1 MEFGMFHEFPTR
13 AGRSHA
19 DAFAEALDQVDAAEE
34 WGLDALWLAEL
45 HFAPERS
52 VLAAPLTIAAAIA
65 ARTRRIK
72 IGIAVQVLPL
82 CHPLRL
88 AEEVATVDQLSRGR
102 LIFGVGR
109 SGVVHTYDAYG
120 VAYDESRDRFREA
133 MEIMM
138 LAWTQP
144 GCSYHGKYHSFTDL
158 SVMPRPYQTPHP
170 PIRMAASTADTFPMI
185 GALGLPIFVSAR
197 TVPWSDLTRS
207 VRRYREAWAEAGHPG
222 KGAVYVSVPVYLADT
237 IARAHAEPERSIMRF
252 YQYQANLQAD
262 SAARSGAAGA
272 MRAARGERL
281 RNLSYAQALED
292 HLLFGTPATVSERLR
307 ALADTLQLDGILA
320 EMNCGGM
327 IPHDQ
332 VMGALRLLCHEVMPR
347 FR

>member
-13 AGRSHA
+13 PGRSHA
-19 DAFAEALDQVDAAEE
+19 DAFDEALAQVDAAEA

-88 AEEVATVDQLSRGR
+88 AEEVATIDQLSRGR

-120 VAYDESRDRFREA
+120 VAYGESRDRFREA
-133 MEIMM
+133 MDIIK

-144 GCSYHGKYHSFTDL
+144 GCSYHGQYYSFTDI
-158 SVMPRPYQTPHP
+158 SVVPLPYQAPHP

-185 GALGLPIFVSAR
+185 GELGLPIFASAR
-197 TVPWSDLTRS
+197 TVPWSDLAPS
-207 VRRYREAWAEAGHPG
+207 IRRYREAWAAAGHPG
-222 KGAVYVSVPVYLADT
+222 KGEVYVSAPVYLAETAAQALAD
-237 IARAHAEPERSIMRF
+237 PERSIMWF
-252 YQYQANLQAD
+252 YQYQADLQAD
-262 SAARSGAAGA
+262 SAARTGALGTA
-272 MRAARGERL
+272 RAARSERL
-281 RNLSYAQALED
+281 RHLTYEQALRD
-292 HLLFGTPATVSERLR
+292 HLLFGTPAAIVERLR
-307 ALADTLQLDGILA
+307 QLQDELQLDGILA
-320 EMNCGGM
+320 ELNCGGM
-327 IPHDQ
+327 LAHEQ
-332 VMGALRLLCHEVMPR
+332 VMGALRLLCDDVMPQ